1 MTFLDWCSGV
11 MEKFF
16 EAYADSGIYQT
27 TGLDALAV
35 AKFWWGPDVITS
47 PDWHKSK
54 RRMAL
59 LAALRELADAH
70 LLDETATRFY
80 RPSEVTRMVSS
91 SEDLADLLAQMWASY
106 ASTELKARDEKVLAA
121 IEQLSH
127 EQDADFPDLNRV
139 PIDAVDAALQGELD
153 REAIFVSAQTL
164 DELRLISW
172 TPTMGMHF
180 TAYITYRGLVR
191 LLKRDFTIV
200 SQEID
205 ELLKEWETTSVEFKR
220 EVRTDTAD
228 EKAEFIKDILALANT
243 QASGRRW
250 LIVGFD
256 NQTHVWSKDPDRK
269 LTQDHIEQ
277 LLSMYA
283 EPMIQTRYEMV
294 DYRAGKV
301 GRLEVL
307 REQTNLPYRVRRS
320 IGDRKRI
327 TAGQIFVRHG
337 SQIEEPTPLELQAL
351 EGEATRARAQ

>member
-1 MTFLDWCSGV
+1 MTFLDWCSDV

-16 EAYADSGIYQT
+16 EAYEDSGSYQT
-27 TGLDALAV
+27 TGLGALAV
-35 AKFWWGPDVITS
+35 AQFWWGPDVIAS
-47 PDWHKSK
+47 PDWHESK

-70 LLDETATRFY
+70 LLDETATKLY

-91 SEDLADLLAQMWASY
+91 SG
-106 ASTELKARDEKVLAA
+106 
-121 IEQLSH
+121 H
-127 EQDADFPDLNRV
+127 EQDADFPTLKRV
-139 PIDAVDAALQGELD
+139 PIDDVDTALQGELE

-164 DELRLISW
+164 DRLRLISW
-172 TPTMGMHF
+172 TPTIGMHF
-180 TAYITYRGLVR
+180 TAYITYRGLAR

-228 EKAEFIKDILALANT
+228 QKAEFIKDILALANT

-256 NQTHVWSKDPDRK
+256 NQTHMWSKDPDRK

-277 LLSMYA
+277 LLSVYA
-283 EPMIQTRYEMV
+283 EPMIQTRYEVV

-307 REQTNLPYRVRRS
+307 REQTNLPYRVKRDTGS
-320 IGDRKRI
+320 RKRI

-337 SQIEEPTPLELQAL
+337 SQIEEATHLELQSL
-351 EGEATRARAQ
+351 EDEATRARAQ

>member
-1 MTFLDWCSGV
+1 MTFLDWCSDV

-16 EAYADSGIYQT
+16 EAYEDSGSYQT
-27 TGLDALAV
+27 TALGAQAV
-35 AKFWWGPDVITS
+35 AQFWWGPDVIAS
-47 PDWHKSK
+47 PDWHESK

-59 LAALRELADAH
+59 LAALRELADAN
-70 LLDETATRFY
+70 LLDATDNRFY

-91 SEDLADLLAQMWASY
+91 SE
-106 ASTELKARDEKVLAA
+106 
-121 IEQLSH
+121 H
-127 EQDADFPDLNRV
+127 EQDADFPILKRV
-139 PIDAVDAALQGELD
+139 PIDDVDTALQGELE

-164 DELRLISW
+164 DRLRLISW

-180 TAYITYRGLVR
+180 TAYITYRGLAR

-228 EKAEFIKDILALANT
+228 QKAEFIKDIFALANT

-277 LLSMYA
+277 LLSVYA
-283 EPMIQTRYEMV
+283 EPMIQTRYEVV

-307 REQTNLPYRVRRS
+307 REQTNLPYRVKRDT
-320 IGDRKRI
+320 GYRKRI

-337 SQIEEPTPLELQAL
+337 SQIEEATHLELQSL
-351 EGEATRARAQ
+351 EDEATRARAQ

>member
-1 MTFLDWCSGV
+1 MTFLDWCSDV

-16 EAYADSGIYQT
+16 EAYEDSGSYQT
-27 TGLDALAV
+27 TALGAQAV
-35 AKFWWGPDVITS
+35 AQFWWGPDVIAS
-47 PDWHKSK
+47 PDWHESK

-59 LAALRELADAH
+59 LAALRELADAN
-70 LLDETATRFY
+70 LLDATDNRFY

-91 SEDLADLLAQMWASY
+91 SE
-106 ASTELKARDEKVLAA
+106 
-121 IEQLSH
+121 H
-127 EQDADFPDLNRV
+127 EQDADFPILKRV
-139 PIDAVDAALQGELD
+139 PIDDVDTALQGELE

-164 DELRLISW
+164 DRLRLISW

-180 TAYITYRGLVR
+180 TAYITYRGLAR

-228 EKAEFIKDILALANT
+228 QKAEFIKDILALANT

-277 LLSMYA
+277 LLSVYA
-283 EPMIQTRYEMV
+283 EPMIQTRYEVV

-307 REQTNLPYRVRRS
+307 REQTNLPYRVKRDT
-320 IGDRKRI
+320 GYRKRI

-337 SQIEEPTPLELQAL
+337 SQIEEATHLELQSL
-351 EGEATRARAQ
+351 EDEATRARAQ

>member
-1 MTFLDWCSGV
+1 MTFLDWCSDV

-16 EAYADSGIYQT
+16 EAYEDSGSYQT
-27 TGLDALAV
+27 TALGAQAV
-35 AKFWWGPDVITS
+35 AQFWWGPDVIAS
-47 PDWHKSK
+47 PDWHESK

-59 LAALRELADAH
+59 LDALRELADAN
-70 LLDETATRFY
+70 LLDATDNRFY

-91 SEDLADLLAQMWASY
+91 SG
-106 ASTELKARDEKVLAA
+106 
-121 IEQLSH
+121 H
-127 EQDADFPDLNRV
+127 EQDADFPTLKRV
-139 PIDAVDAALQGELD
+139 PIDDVDTALQGELE

-164 DELRLISW
+164 DRLRLISW
-172 TPTMGMHF
+172 TPTIGMHF
-180 TAYITYRGLVR
+180 TAYITYRGLAR

-228 EKAEFIKDILALANT
+228 QKAEFIKDILALANT

-256 NQTHVWSKDPDRK
+256 NQTHMWSKDPDRK

-277 LLSMYA
+277 LLSVYA
-283 EPMIQTRYEMV
+283 EPMIQTRYEVV

-307 REQTNLPYRVRRS
+307 REQTNLPYRVKRDT
-320 IGDRKRI
+320 GYQKRI

-337 SQIEEPTPLELQAL
+337 SQIEEATHLELQSL
-351 EGEATRARAQ
+351 EDEATRARAQ

>member
-1 MTFLDWCSGV
+1 MTFLDWCSDV

-16 EAYADSGIYQT
+16 EAYEDSGIYQT
-27 TGLDALAV
+27 TGLNALAV
-35 AKFWWGPDVITS
+35 AQFWWGPDVIAS
-47 PDWHKSK
+47 PDWHESK

-59 LAALRELADAH
+59 RDALSELANAN
-70 LLDETATRFY
+70 LLDETATKSY

-91 SEDLADLLAQMWASY
+91 SENLADLLAPIWAIY

-127 EQDADFPDLNRV
+127 EQDADFPALQRV
-139 PIDAVDAALQGELD
+139 PIDDVDAALQGELE
-153 REAIFVSAQTL
+153 REAIFLSAQTL
-164 DELRLISW
+164 NELRLISW
-172 TPTMGMHF
+172 TPMAGMHF
-180 TAYITYRGLVR
+180 EAYITYRGLAR

-200 SQEID
+200 SKEID
-205 ELLKEWETTSVEFKR
+205 ELLKEWETPSVEFKR

-228 EKAEFIKDILALANT
+228 EKAEFIKDIIALANT
-243 QASGRRW
+243 QASGPRW

-256 NQTHVWSKDPDRK
+256 NQTHMWSKDPDRK

-283 EPMIQTRYEMV
+283 EPMIQTRYEVV

-307 REQTNLPYRVRRS
+307 REQTNLPYRVKRNTGS
-320 IGDRKRI
+320 RKRI
-327 TAGQIFVRHG
+327 AAGQIFVRHG
-337 SQIEEPTPLELQAL
+337 SQVEEPTHLELQAL
-351 EGEATRARAQ
+351 EGEATRASAQ